1 MFTLLAKILSALN
14 SDAEPH
20 QIASAVALAMLAGF
34 NPLVGGIGLLVL
46 VLIFSL
52 RVNLSTFIALFAVFS
67 GLSLLLAPLMASIG
81 EFLLLNEDW
90 TELWTSFYQSY
101 WFRLGDYNN
110 TLTLGAAVLSLVLI
124 LPVFFVA
131 HWMVIKYRA
140 ALMAFVD
147 RFKVVQSLKA
157 SKFYQIYQT
166 VHGS

>member
-20 QIASAVALAMLAGF
+20 QIASGVALAMLAGL
-34 NPLVGGIGLLVL
+34 NPLLGGVGLLVL

-81 EFLLLNEDW
+81 ESLLLNEGWADMW
-90 TELWTSFYQSY
+90 TALYQSY
-101 WFRLGDYNN
+101 WFRLAAYNN
-110 TLTLGAAVLSLVLI
+110 TLVLGSAVLSIVLL
-124 LPVFFVA
+124 LPVFFIA
-131 HWMVIKYRA
+131 RWLVIKYRA

-147 RFKVVQSLKA
+147 KFKVVQSLKA

-166 VHGS
+166 VHSA